1 MLSQVTTYDQ
11 TKSWLRRR
19 YSDGFGCESRS
30 PSAPLP
36 FAATLSPAHVHVLI
50 RRLHVV
56 VSLITGVVATTAK
69 PQPILNPTPTPRDLL
84 KSYKPILN
92 PTPTPR
98 SPRRS
103 TCSRAVSWPLPTPP
117 TASPPS
123 CCGCCGRRGVAPA
136 AAPSRPISADLGA
149 TSAQEGPLAL
159 FNGWLPTYFRRAHET
174 RTLAFRAA
182 SPHSH
187 CAVRPPPLPCL
198 VSHGG
203 AP

>member
-1 MLSQVTTYDQ
+1 MHMDQ
-11 TKSWLRRR
+11 AGAASEGLVLVQWVQ
-19 YSDGFGCESRS
+19 GCS
-30 PSAPLP
+30 
-36 FAATLSPAHVHVLI
+36 
-50 RRLHVV
+50 
-56 VSLITGVVATTAK
+56 
-69 PQPILNPTPTPRDLL
+69 
-84 KSYKPILN
+84 
-92 PTPTPR
+92 
-98 SPRRS
+98 S
-103 TCSRAVSWPLPTPP
+103 TWQR
-117 TASPPS
+117 
-123 CCGCCGRRGVAPA
+123 
-136 AAPSRPISADLGA
+136 ISA